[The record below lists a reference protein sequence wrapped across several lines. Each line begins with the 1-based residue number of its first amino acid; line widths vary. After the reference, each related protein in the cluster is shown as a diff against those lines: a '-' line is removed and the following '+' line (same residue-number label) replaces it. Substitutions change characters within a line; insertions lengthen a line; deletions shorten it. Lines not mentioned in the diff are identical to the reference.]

1 MFPAISTNSPMAS
14 LLPVIFIICVGMGKE
29 LYLEIKRWKEDKK
42 LNTMPVAILKS
53 ASAQS
58 GLHYEMDEV

>member
-1 MFPAISTNSPMAS
+1 MAS